1 MPFELVTAG
10 RSCGYAARSQAAAR
24 YLTMPPTM
32 PRSLRYLRA
41 LLLVMAVL
49 LALNTVGR
57 LGIVLTYGAS
67 DGTSLVVGAGLVA
80 IVGCTFLLACVGA
93 FFLLGVPARRSWWLT
108 LALPLLTIANIAV
121 AFALIPADHVGIGLV
136 LDAYLCNGLLTLVM
150 VILLLKRPVR
160 GYFGITRPRP
170 AAKAA

>member
-1 MPFELVTAG
+1 
-10 RSCGYAARSQAAAR
+10 
-24 YLTMPPTM
+24 M

-57 LGIVLTYGAS
+57 LGIVLTYGPS

-108 LALPLLTIANIAV
+108 LALPLLTIGNIAV
-121 AFALIPADHVGIGLV
+121 AFATIPADHVGVGLV
-136 LDAYLCNGLLTLVM
+136 LDAYLCNGLMTLVM

-160 GYFGITRPRP
+160 AYFGITRPRP

>member
-10 RSCGYAARSQAAAR
+10 RSSGYAARSQAARR
-24 YLTMPPTM
+24 YLTMLPTM

-67 DGTSLVVGAGLVA
+67 DGTSLVVGAGLLA
-80 IVGCTFLLACVGA
+80 IVGCTVLL
-93 FFLLGVPARRSWWLT
+93 
-108 LALPLLTIANIAV
+108 
-121 AFALIPADHVGIGLV
+121 
-136 LDAYLCNGLLTLVM
+136 
-150 VILLLKRPVR
+150 VILLLKRPIR
-160 GYFGITRPRP
+160 AYFGGTRPRP

>member
-1 MPFELVTAG
+1 MPFELVTALG
-10 RSCGYAARSQAAAR
+10 SSGYAARSQAAPR

-67 DGTSLVVGAGLVA
+67 DGTSLVGGAGLGA
-80 IVGCTFLLACVGA
+80 IVGCSFLLACVGP

-108 LALPLLTIANIAV
+108 FALPLLTIGNIAV
-121 AFALIPADHVGIGLV
+121 AFALLPAHHGRIG
-136 LDAYLCNGLLTLVM
+136 
-150 VILLLKRPVR
+150 
-160 GYFGITRPRP
+160 
-170 AAKAA
+170 